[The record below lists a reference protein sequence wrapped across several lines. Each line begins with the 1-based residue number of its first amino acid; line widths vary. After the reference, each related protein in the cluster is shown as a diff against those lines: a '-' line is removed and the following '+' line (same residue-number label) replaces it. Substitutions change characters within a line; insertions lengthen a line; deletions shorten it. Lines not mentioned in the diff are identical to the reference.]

1 MILIMQMQGA
11 SVNTTNTTAYG
22 EITSYNNAGLYE
34 FACVSAVPGTTSI
47 TVTLPL
53 MNAYSASGN
62 TQVIRVPR
70 FTSLTV
76 ATVGSIVAPAWN
88 GATGG
93 VVAIETTGSI
103 ALSTASAINVSGRGF
118 RGGALDNNSSTAGSG
133 PITTYRSTSGNDGAE
148 KGESI
153 AGSATAY
160 DVLNGRYGRGAIANG
175 GGGGYIGITS
185 GTPARTV
192 AGGANGTTT
201 STAVTEFTP
210 NGATV
215 GAGGS
220 LLTYNPVS
228 SLFIPV
234 SGTVLNDA
242 NG

>member
-1 MILIMQMQGA
+1 MKQSILRSIGCVVILLAMAQQSFAQPGKNGVYSVTTSTVSVNTYTRVTANVAAGATSITVANSDLTDGVYGYSLSPGDLILIMQMQGA

-62 TQVIRVPR
+62 TQVLRVPR

-93 VVAIETTGSI
+93 VVAIETTASI

-160 DVLNGRYGRGAIANG
+160 DVLNG
-175 GGGGYIGITS
+175 
-185 GTPARTV
+185 
-192 AGGANGTTT
+192 
-201 STAVTEFTP
+201 
-210 NGATV
+210 
-215 GAGGS
+215 
-220 LLTYNPVS
+220 
-228 SLFIPV
+228 
-234 SGTVLNDA
+234 
-242 NG
+242 